1 MRTGRSVV
9 AAGEPGVEGRL
20 CPILI
25 QLIRSARTIRMRVS
39 GVYDSVMLTRVS
51 AFVIALTAS
60 VSANG
65 PALRLHGSIEPVR
78 SHPVVVP
85 RLAGSGGPGTLV
97 IVHLVKAGTRVKRG
111 DLLIEFDRQA
121 QIKAAHDREAEYRDF
136 VEQINRKRGEQL
148 TARAHGE
155 AELKIAENALKS
167 AELEILKKEVVP
179 PITAEQ
185 NQLTLDETRAKLS
198 QLRRTFDLRRKADAA
213 DIRALEIQRDRAM
226 NAWKH
231 AESNADRMRVVS
243 PIDGM
248 VVLKST
254 WKSGTMGE
262 VQEGEEVRSGL
273 GVMDVIDP
281 SAMRVRVK
289 INQADVSALRVGQ
302 PARITLDSYPTRTF
316 TGRLEQLSQIGA
328 VSTMSNRVR
337 SFLAIFSI
345 DGSDPHL
352 MPDLAAAIDIDRGEG
367 APGVSNDR
375 GEGALGVD
383 DRGKGAPGVDKS
395 AR

>member
-1 MRTGRSVV
+1 MGSVRVVGAVLALAVVV
-9 AAGEPGVEGRL
+9 ATQPA
-20 CPILI
+20 
-25 QLIRSARTIRMRVS
+25 RVS
-39 GVYDSVMLTRVS
+39 GNGVS
-51 AFVIALTAS
+51 
-60 VSANG
+60 
-65 PALRLHGSIEPVR
+65 LRLHGSVEPVR
-78 SHPVVVP
+78 SRPIVVP
-85 RLAGSGGPGTLV
+85 RLSGSGPGPGSGGPGTLV
-97 IVHLVKAGTRVKRG
+97 IVRLAKPGTRVKRG

-121 QIKAAHDREAEYRDF
+121 QIKTAHDRQAEYRDF
-136 VEQINRKRGEQL
+136 VEQINKKRGEQI

-155 AELKIAENALKS
+155 AELKTAEGAVKS
-167 AELEILKKEVVP
+167 ADLEILKADVVP

-185 NQLTLDETRAKLS
+185 NRLTLDEARAKAA
-198 QLRRTFDLRRKADAA
+198 QLKRTFELRRKADAA

-231 AESNADRMRVVS
+231 AEGNAEKMRVLS

-262 VQEGEEVRSGL
+262 VQEGEEVRPGL
-273 GVMDVIDP
+273 SVMDVIDP

-289 INQADVSALRVGQ
+289 INQADVASLRVGQ
-302 PARITLDSYPTRTF
+302 PARITLDSFPTKTF
-316 TGRLEQLSQIGA
+316 TGRLEQMSQIGA

-352 MPDLAAAIDIDRGEG
+352 MPDLAAAIDVGD
-367 APGVSNDR
+367 
-375 GEGALGVD
+375 
-383 DRGKGAPGVDKS
+383 S
-395 AR
+395 ADSATEEKR

>member
-1 MRTGRSVV
+1 MVPQL
-9 AAGEPGVEGRL
+9 AALVL
-20 CPILI
+20 FL
-25 QLIRSARTIRMRVS
+25 A
-39 GVYDSVMLTRVS
+39 
-51 AFVIALTAS
+51 AATA
-60 VSANG
+60 G
-65 PALRLHGSIEPVR
+65 GHTTLRLQGSIEPLR
-78 SHPVVVP
+78 SHSVVVP
-85 RLAGSGGPGTLV
+85 RLASSGPGTGQGPGTLV
-97 IVHLVKAGTRVKRG
+97 IVHLVKPGTRVTKG

-121 QIKAAHDREAEYRDF
+121 QIKAAHDRQAEYRDF

-148 TARAHGE
+148 TARAHGA
-155 AELKIAENALKS
+155 AELKMAENAVKL
-167 AELEILKKEVVP
+167 AQLEVQKNEVVP

-185 NQLTLDETRAKLS
+185 NRLTLDEARAKLD
-198 QLRRTFDLRRKADAA
+198 QLRHTFELRRKADAA
-213 DIRALEIQRDRAM
+213 DVRALEIQRDRAM

-231 AESNADRMRVVS
+231 AEANAERMRVVS

-273 GVMDVIDP
+273 GVLDVIDP

-289 INQADVSALRVGQ
+289 INQADIPALRVGQ
-302 PARITLDSYPTRTF
+302 PARITLDSYPSRTF
-316 TGRLEQLSQIGA
+316 SGRLEQLSQIGA

-352 MPDLAAAIDIDRGEG
+352 MPDLAAAIDVELGGE
-367 APGVSNDR
+367 
-375 GEGALGVD
+375 
-383 DRGKGAPGVDKS
+383 
-395 AR
+395 

>member
-1 MRTGRSVV
+1 MRVV
-9 AAGEPGVEGRL
+9 RAVILLLALGSLVAGARVEG
-20 CPILI
+20 
-25 QLIRSARTIRMRVS
+25 
-39 GVYDSVMLTRVS
+39 
-51 AFVIALTAS
+51 
-60 VSANG
+60 NG
-65 PALRLHGSIEPVR
+65 NAPSLRLHGSVEPVR

-85 RLAGSGGPGTLV
+85 RLTGSGSGTLV
-97 IVHLVKAGTRVKRG
+97 IVHLVKPGTRVKRG

-121 QIKAAHDREAEYRDF
+121 QLKTAHDRQAEYRDF

-155 AELKIAENALKS
+155 AELKMAENAVKSAALDILKS
-167 AELEILKKEVVP
+167 EIVP

-185 NQLTLDETRAKLS
+185 NRLTLDEARAKVQ
-198 QLRRTFDLRRKADAA
+198 QLRRTYDLRREADAA
-213 DIRALEIQRDRAM
+213 DTRALEIQRDRAM

-231 AESNADRMRVVS
+231 SESNADKMRVVS

-273 GVMDVIDP
+273 SVMDVIDS
-281 SAMRVRVK
+281 SAMRVRARV
-289 INQADVSALRVGQ
+289 NQADVSGLRVGQ
-302 PARITLDSYPTRTF
+302 AARVTLDSYPTRTF

-328 VSTMSNRVR
+328 ISTMSNRVR
-337 SFLAIFSI
+337 TFLAVFSI

-352 MPDLAAAIDIDRGEG
+352 MPDLAAAIDIAEER
-367 APGVSNDR
+367 R
-375 GEGALGVD
+375 
-383 DRGKGAPGVDKS
+383 
-395 AR
+395 